1 MDKKQLRK
9 TIADELHKRVIKNFT
24 RRKVITGDIG
34 ETYAMDI
41 VDMSKL
47 EEYNK
52 GFKYMLTMIDI
63 TSKFAWA
70 VPMKNKDAKATFE
83 AYKSTKAPIPKKLW
97 VDEGG
102 EFYNKLFNAYCKKN
116 KIEMYSTHGEHKSAI
131 IERFNRTLKEKMYKM
146 FDVDDNSDWVSKID
160 ELIDE
165 YNHTKHRTLGMTPIQ
180 AVKDGIATP
189 TWEEAKEIKKE
200 KAKPIKAK
208 FKVGDRVRIARTK
221 GTFEKGYTAKWSYE
235 IYTIYKI
242 FDSKPPTYELMD
254 DDKDKIK
261 GKFYEQEI
269 QKTKQGKE
277 YLIDKVIKERTKG
290 GKKEYFVKWLGYPD
304 KFNSWVDESQF
315 LKEK

>member
-1 MDKKQLRK
+1 
-9 TIADELHKRVIKNFT
+9 
-24 RRKVITGDIG
+24 
-34 ETYAMDI
+34 
-41 VDMSKL
+41 
-47 EEYNK
+47 
-52 GFKYMLTMIDI
+52 
-63 TSKFAWA
+63 
-70 VPMKNKDAKATFE
+70 
-83 AYKSTKAPIPKKLW
+83 
-97 VDEGG
+97 
-102 EFYNKLFNAYCKKN
+102 
-116 KIEMYSTHGEHKSAI
+116 MYSTHGEHKSAI

-165 YNHTKHRTLGMTPIQ
+165 YNHTKHRTIGMTPIQ

-277 YLIDKVIKERTKG
+277 YLIDKVIKERTKS